1 MPRLQR
7 IWMLLLLVLM
17 AHAASAQ
24 EVGTIATLD
33 GTADIGRSGTWTTA
47 AVGSAIYLGDQ
58 VRTGTPGHVSIVFQ
72 DDSVV
77 SVTDGSQLV
86 IDQQV
91 FNPNRGVVHSLIELL
106 RGKLNAVVGDYYHQ
120 PGTAFEV
127 RTATAVAGVR
137 GTEFSMSYDPD
148 ANLTEVTGVSGLVQV
163 HSLADPTG
171 PGVLIHASEAT
182 SVAQGQLPT
191 APRRLEESMF
201 RQHIE
206 GIQFLGTGRAEGLA
220 SGSSVRGGNTVPPS
234 ERAPGTGIVAHVPSQ
249 GQNDSHHDASNLAG
263 EPPASIHF
271 KGFALVFP
279 R

>member
-1 MPRLQR
+1 MLQPQRLW
-7 IWMLLLLVLM
+7 ILLLLVLL
-17 AHAASAQ
+17 AQAVSAQ

-33 GTADIGRSGTWTTA
+33 GTADIGRGGTWTTA
-47 AVGSAIYLGDQ
+47 AVGSAINLGDQ

-77 SVTDGSQLV
+77 SVGDGSQLV

-137 GTEFSMSYDPD
+137 GTEFSLSYDPD
-148 ANLTEVTGVSGLVQV
+148 ANFTEVTGVSGLVQV
-163 HSLADPTG
+163 HSLVDPTG
-171 PGVLIHASEAT
+171 PGVLIHASEVT
-182 SVAQGQLPT
+182 TVAQGQLPT

-201 RQHIE
+201 RQHLE
-206 GIQFLGTGRAEGLA
+206 GIQFFGSGRAEGLA
-220 SGSSVRGGNTVPPS
+220 SGNAVRVGTIVPPS
-234 ERAPGTGIVAHVPSQ
+234 EGAPGGGIVAQPPNQ
-249 GQNDSHHDASNLAG
+249 GPNDHHDASNLVG
-263 EPPASIHF
+263 EPPGSIHF
-271 KGFALVFP
+271 KGLAIAFP

>member
-1 MPRLQR
+1 MARPQR
-7 IWMLLLLVLM
+7 IWTLLLLALL
-17 AHAASAQ
+17 AHVASAQ
-24 EVGTIATLD
+24 EVGTIASLD
-33 GTADIGRSGTWTTA
+33 GTADIGRGGTWTTA
-47 AVGSAIYLGDQ
+47 AIGSPINLGDQ

-77 SVTDGSQLV
+77 SVTEGSQLV

-137 GTEFSMSYDPD
+137 GTEFSMSYDPIEE
-148 ANLTEVTGVSGLVQV
+148 LTQVTGVSGLVQV

-171 PGVLIHASEAT
+171 PGVLIHASEVT
-182 SVAQGQLPT
+182 TVIQGQLPT
-191 APRRLEESMF
+191 APRRLEETMF

-206 GIQFLGTGRAEGLA
+206 GIQFFGTGRAESLA
-220 SGSSVRGGNTVPPS
+220 SGNAVRAGNTVPPS

-249 GQNDSHHDASNLAG
+249 GSNDSHHDASNLVG
-263 EPPASIHF
+263 QPPASINF
-271 KGFALVFP
+271 KGLAIAFP

>member
-1 MPRLQR
+1 MARPRL
-7 IWMLLLLVLM
+7 IWTLLLLVLL
-17 AHAASAQ
+17 AHAVSAQ

-33 GTADIGRSGTWTTA
+33 GTADIGRGSVWTAA
-47 AVGSAIYLGDQ
+47 AVGSAVYLGDQ

-72 DDSVV
+72 DDSVI
-77 SVTDGSQLV
+77 SVTDASQLV

-137 GTEFSMSYDPD
+137 GTEFSMNYDPD
-148 ANLTEVTGVSGLVQV
+148 ANVTEVTGVSGLVQV
-163 HSLADPTG
+163 HSLVDPTG
-171 PGVLIHASEAT
+171 PGVLIHASEVT
-182 SVAQGQLPT
+182 TIAQGQLPT

-201 RQHIE
+201 RQHLE
-206 GIQFLGTGRAEGLA
+206 GIQFLGSGRSEGLA
-220 SGSSVRGGNTVPPS
+220 SGNAARVGNTVPPS

-249 GQNDSHHDASNLAG
+249 GSNDSHHDASNLVG

-271 KGFALVFP
+271 TGLAVGIG